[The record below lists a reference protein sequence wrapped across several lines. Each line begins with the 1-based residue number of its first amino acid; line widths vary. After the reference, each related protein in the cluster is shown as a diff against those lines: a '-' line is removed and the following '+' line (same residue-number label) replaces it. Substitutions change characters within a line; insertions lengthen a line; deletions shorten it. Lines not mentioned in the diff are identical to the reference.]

1 MVFIKAD
8 CAAAAHI
15 LAAVRQAPAAG
26 VCHFIAAHRALVA
39 GDVDDLDH
47 VGVVGAAAHGQF
59 DALGQDGALLVY
71 AAAHG
76 GLLAR
81 HNDLGNIQHVFQQRI
96 LPRLPRHLAQHL
108 IFEVLYL
115 GIELTHGIALLPE

>member
-8 CAAAAHI
+8 CAAAAYI
-15 LAAVRQAPAAG
+15 LAAVRQASATSIRHLKAAG
-26 VCHFIAAHRALVA
+26 WALVA

-47 VGVVGAAAHGQF
+47 IGVGTVAAHGQTNAF
-59 DALGQDGALLVY
+59 RQDGALLVH

-76 GLLAR
+76 GLLAG